1 MKKFFILLVAFTV
14 SAGLYAQKSYSWAW
28 PDFQKQYEVKAT
40 INIDNVVV
48 DPFRPFDDNVGF
60 ALYGSRYRKAK
71 HKLAWGNTLLF
82 GGTSLGGIL
91 LYLGMDSPY
100 HPEYDGSGA
109 AVILG
114 GAMIISSLWGG
125 IKLWKK
131 GRREIDS
138 MMDDYVRQYAPAPKP
153 NESSLNFGPTSHGV
167 GLSLNF

>member
-28 PDFQKQYEVKAT
+28 PDPQNQCEVTTKVD
-40 INIDNVVV
+40 INDLVV
-48 DPFRPFDDNVGF
+48 DPFRPFDNNIGY

-71 HKLAWGNTLLF
+71 SQLAWGETLSIVGGGLSTAMLIIGIDRLSNNT
-82 GGTSLGGIL
+82 
-91 LYLGMDSPY
+91 
-100 HPEYDGSGA
+100 
-109 AVILG
+109 G
-114 GAMIISSLWGG
+114 GAEGPILIGGLILVPSLWGG

>member
-28 PDFQKQYEVKAT
+28 PDPQNQCEVITKVD
-40 INIDNVVV
+40 INDLVV

-82 GGTSLGGIL
+82 GGSVLSASLIITGINS
-91 LYLGMDSPY
+91 LYD
-100 HPEYDGSGA
+100 YDFGGA
-109 AVILG
+109 AILSG
-114 GAMIISSLWGG
+114 SAFLISSIWGG
-125 IKLWKK
+125 IHLWKK

>member
-14 SAGLYAQKSYSWAW
+14 SAALYAQKSYSWAW

-40 INIDNVVV
+40 INIDNVVA

-82 GGTSLGGIL
+82 GGTVL
-91 LYLGMDSPY
+91 
-100 HPEYDGSGA
+100 SGA
-109 AVILG
+109 LIITGINSLYDYDFGEIAILSG
-114 GAMIISSLWGG
+114 SAFLISSIWGG
-125 IKLWKK
+125 VKLWKK

-138 MMDDYVRQYAPAPKP
+138 MMDDYVRQYAPAPKA

>member
-28 PDFQKQYEVKAT
+28 PDPQNQCEVITKVD
-40 INIDNVVV
+40 INDLVV
-48 DPFRPFDDNVGF
+48 DPFRPIDNNIGY

-71 HKLAWGNTLLF
+71 SQLAWGQTLSIV
-82 GGTSLGGIL
+82 GGGLSTAMLIIGIDRL
-91 LYLGMDSPY
+91 SYG
-100 HPEYDGSGA
+100 
-109 AVILG
+109 G
-114 GAMIISSLWGG
+114 GAEGPILIGGLILVPSLWGG